1 MNPGDVRDWL
11 EQAHGDLRYA
21 KLGRADRTILL
32 NLVGFHAQ
40 QAVAKAIK
48 ALLVKHRLDFP
59 KTHDS
64 QQFPVC

>member
-48 ALLVKHRLDFP
+48 ALLW
-59 KTHDS
+59 
-64 QQFPVC
+64 